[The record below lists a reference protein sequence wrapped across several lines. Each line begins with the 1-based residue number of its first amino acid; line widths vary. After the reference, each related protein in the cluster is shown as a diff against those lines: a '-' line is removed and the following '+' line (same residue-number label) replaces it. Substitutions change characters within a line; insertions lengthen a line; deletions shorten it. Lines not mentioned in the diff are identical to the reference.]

1 MKKKLSRARN
11 MIYVL
16 LGMIVLNILAHRSNV
31 QWDFTEDRRFTLAP
45 TTRELVRAI
54 NEPITI
60 EVYLTGDFPAIFT
73 SLEKQTQNFLTRFS
87 RINPNIMV
95 RYENPSVGSVEQVN
109 KRREEF
115 VNQGLAPVR
124 LSIRDESTEKLIFPY
139 ALIRF
144 GMKKVYV
151 NLL

>member
-1 MKKKLSRARN
+1 M
-11 MIYVL
+11 
-16 LGMIVLNILAHRSNV
+16 
-31 QWDFTEDRRFTLAP
+31 T
-45 TTRELVRAI
+45 I
-54 NEPITI
+54 NEPKTI
-60 EVYLTGDFPAIFT
+60 IVYLTVYFT
-73 SLEKQTQNFLTRFS
+73 AKFNSLEKQTQNFLTRFS

-139 ALIRF
+139 ALIQF

-151 NLL
+151 NLLESERAGKIGRAS